1 MRSTGRPSTAGTP
14 KSPGTHASSP
24 VFRLTCN
31 DFNEPPKL
39 DGMAD
44 IPKGGLI
51 ERWSA
56 ELQRRSM
63 ERGVFCSL
71 DDLTT
76 ALEDLDQDADRA
88 RRRTHSGR

>member
-1 MRSTGRPSTAGTP
+1 
-14 KSPGTHASSP
+14 
-24 VFRLTCN
+24 
-31 DFNEPPKL
+31 
-39 DGMAD
+39 MAD